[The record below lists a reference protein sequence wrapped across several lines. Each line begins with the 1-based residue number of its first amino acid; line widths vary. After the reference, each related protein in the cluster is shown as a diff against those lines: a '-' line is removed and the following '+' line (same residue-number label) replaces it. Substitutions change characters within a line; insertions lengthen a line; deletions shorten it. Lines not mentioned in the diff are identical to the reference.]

1 MELLKDRN
9 HYRMCEDSLLL
20 EEAINNPNAEL
31 AIVLGERLEAAWV
44 DCEEQLNEVTDHAK
58 ALEHEVD
65 ELNEQIYLLQT
76 EVAKNEDTIA
86 AMTAQIKEHESSIAT
101 LLLR

>member
-1 MELLKDRN
+1 MEILKDRN

-20 EEAINNPNAEL
+20 EEAIDNPNAEL

-65 ELNEQIYLLQT
+65 ELNEQICTLEHQIDELQ
-76 EVAKNEDTIA
+76 AFIDTLQEGEA
-86 AMTAQIKEHESSIAT
+86 
-101 LLLR
+101 